1 MTEPTDPSGSTRPSG
16 SPDSS
21 ALHVALRLG
30 RVSNVPTVWTNV
42 AAGLALT
49 GAGLRPAL
57 LVLLGLAVSL
67 FYVGGMY
74 LNDAFDA
81 DWDRRHRP
89 ERPIPAGLVQAR
101 TVYLAGFAMLA
112 AGLVIIACSTT
123 TRPPLY
129 AALVLCGLIVFYD
142 LSHKNNPLSPLI
154 MALCRVSVYVLAAFA
169 VTPPPLP
176 RGVYLGALALFLY
189 LVFLSTLARKETLH
203 PRLPRMIGSLVAGI
217 ALLDAGLLLI
227 TGHELASALAVG
239 AFFLTRRLQRSV
251 PGS

>member
-1 MTEPTDPSGSTRPSG
+1 VSEPST
-16 SPDSS
+16 
-21 ALHVALRLG
+21 LTVALRLG

-42 AAGLALT
+42 AAGMALA
-49 GAGLRPAL
+49 GASLQPAL
-57 LVLLGLAVSL
+57 LILLGFAVSL

-81 DWDRRHRP
+81 AWDRLHRP
-89 ERPIPAGLVQAR
+89 ERPIPSGQVSAR

-112 AGLVIIACSTT
+112 AGLVIVACAAR
-123 TRPPLY
+123 TRLPLY
-129 AALVLCGLIVFYD
+129 AALLLCLLIVVYD
-142 LSHKNNPLSPLI
+142 LSHKKNPASPLI
-154 MALCRVSVYVLAAFA
+154 MALCRVSVYVLAALA
-169 VTPPPLP
+169 VCPPPLP
-176 RGVYLGALALFLY
+176 RGLYLGAGALLLY

-217 ALLDAGLLLI
+217 ALLDAVLLLF

-239 AFFLTRRLQRSV
+239 AFFLTRRLQRWV